1 MHTHI
6 LFISNDHV
14 LAPLVELELQVEGYQ
29 IMLKRDGAS
38 GLIAA
43 RETQPDLLILD
54 GALPVLSGL
63 EICRRL
69 RSTGDKTPIILL
81 NQSEAPRDCVAALDA
96 GVDDYVRKP
105 FSIDELCARVRARLR
120 RRRITVHPD
129 ILRFDDLSLRP
140 ETREVYR
147 GGRSIKLTAKEFDFL
162 GYLIAH
168 ARQVLS
174 RDRILEAIWGYDF
187 MGDSN
192 VIEVYVRSLRRK
204 LEANHESRL
213 IHTIRG
219 VGYVLRETRL
229 QPLPQSA

>member
-6 LFISNDHV
+6 LFISNDSV
-14 LAPLVELELQVEGYQ
+14 LAPLVELEFRFEGYQ
-29 IMLKRDGAS
+29 VTHKHDGAT
-38 GLIAA
+38 GLITA
-43 RETQPDLLILD
+43 REIQPDLLVLD

-69 RSTGDKTPIILL
+69 RSTNDQTPIILL
-81 NQSEAPRDCVAALDA
+81 NDSEIPHDCVAALDA

-120 RRRITVHPD
+120 RRRTAHPD
-129 ILRFDDLSLRP
+129 ILMFEDLSLHP

-147 GGRSIKLTAKEFDFL
+147 SGRSIELTAKEFDFL
-162 GYLIAH
+162 SYLIIH
-168 ARQVLS
+168 ARQVLN

-192 VIEVYVRSLRRK
+192 VIEVYIRSLRRK
-204 LEANHESRL
+204 LEANHENRL

-219 VGYVLRETRL
+219 VGYVLREPRL
-229 QPLPQSA
+229 QPLALST